1 MGGCITQRWISHSRK
16 SVSSLYGRVYRG
28 FLPFLLPL
36 PGFLPVWEGVS
47 RLCNAGREERLF
59 PPCMGGCIAAF
70 PSSSPV
76 ASVSSLYGRV
86 YRGRDLRTDES
97 GCFLPVWEGV
107 SDSPGSWER
116 GFGFP
121 PCMGGCIALTLASNT
136 WSAVFS
142 LYGRV
147 YRVIRYL
154 FMPSRSFLPVWEGVS
169 AISRIRSVL
178 FWFPPCMGG
187 CIVAVRGQSS
197 M

>member
-1 MGGCITQRWISHSRK
+1 MQFAQRGVWRAETRINTEC
-16 SVSSLYGRVYRG
+16 
-28 FLPFLLPL
+28 
-36 PGFLPVWEGVS
+36 FLPVWEGVS
-47 RLCNAGREERLF
+47 WFSSVPPATPGF

-169 AISRIRSVL
+169 AISRIQSVL